1 MQMADI
7 AGLNK
12 SEERLIEEFKDRL
25 LERLKDK
32 IVLIRL
38 FGSKARGSSQKE
50 SDIDLL
56 VVLKGKNRETDDII
70 IDLELELMDKYNY
83 RSYLSTLTFDQVEFN
98 RLNDL
103 KTNFMLNVAEEGV
116 NL

>member
-1 MQMADI
+1 MVNI
-7 AGLNK
+7 AGL
-12 SEERLIEEFKDRL
+12 ERNEKRLLEEFKDKL

-38 FGSKARGSSQKE
+38 FGSKARGDYHKK

-56 VVLKGKNRETDDII
+56 VVLKEKNREADDII

-83 RSYLSTLTFDQVEFN
+83 RPYLSTLTFGQVEFN

-103 KTNFMLNVAEEGV
+103 KTNFMLNVAEEGI